1 MCFFNTRGTDT
12 IDPKLDQVLT
22 FLDTAMPVNDDN
34 PLVEAMSSELARIK
48 SNTEWEAEFMNLYLR
63 DKEKYREG
71 MLAERELANRELQA
85 ERELANQKLQ
95 AERKLANQKLQSER
109 ELAKKQ
115 TLKTARGLIGFLSPD
130 IIVSKF
136 DITMEELMKNQ
147 PDDDGPKA

>member
-1 MCFFNTRGTDT
+1 MCFFNTRGTDA

-22 FLDTAMPVNDDN
+22 FLDTAMPANDDN

-63 DKEKYREG
+63 DKEKYQEG
-71 MLAERELANRELQA
+71 LLAGRELANRELQA
-85 ERELANQKLQ
+85 ERELA
-95 AERKLANQKLQSER
+95 
-109 ELAKKQ
+109 KKQ
-115 TLKTARGLIGFLSPD
+115 TLKTARSLIGFLSPD

-147 PDDDGPKA
+147 PDNDGPKA

>member
-85 ERELANQKLQ
+85 ERELA
-95 AERKLANQKLQSER
+95 
-109 ELAKKQ
+109 KKQ
-115 TLKTARGLIGFLSPD
+115 TLKTARSLIGFLSPD

-147 PDDDGPKA
+147 PDNDGPKA